1 MIGNRRDGSRGI
13 RQSRWMRLAAVVSL
27 VLAISSVPSLAA
39 AWSAAN
45 DAENVPGGGAFSKH
59 PAFAN

>member
-45 DAENVPGGGAFSKH
+45 DAENVPGGGVFL
-59 PAFAN
+59 